1 VFLSGSDTWDL
12 LQGVVIEG
20 TLRATGTSGRVGFA
34 LAVNSTTGG
43 GCDGCP
49 RDLGPDVGWDRPGN
63 DVDCFSVAA
72 NFTPSDCA
80 AACEREAQCVAW
92 TFVPGS
98 NGRVNL
104 TTTSYTHEQV
114 SGGGVGDGGGDG
126 GDRADAGDAG
136 SNVDGVI
143 ACAHG
148 KVLTAPYCTLKS
160 PIPTTMVRAPFTT
173 GLPNRSAWWV
183 KNTTANVT
191 VVMTR
196 MLLGLGS
203 DTDSS
208 RKTTVDDVTV
218 VGGAAHGVRCVLTS
232 LSSMNR
238 CMIVFFC
245 R

>member
-1 VFLSGSDTWDL
+1 
-12 LQGVVIEG
+12 
-20 TLRATGTSGRVGFA
+20 
-34 LAVNSTTGG
+34 VNLSTT
-43 GCDGCP
+43 
-49 RDLGPDVGWDRPGN
+49 N
-63 DVDCFSVAA
+63 
-72 NFTPSDCA
+72 
-80 AACEREAQCVAW
+80 
-92 TFVPGS
+92 
-98 NGRVNL
+98 
-104 TTTSYTHEQV
+104 YKHEQA
-114 SGGGVGDGGGDG
+114 SDGGVGDDGGDG

-160 PIPTTMVRAPFTT
+160 PIPTTMVRAPFNT

-183 KNTTANVT
+183 KNTTANVSL
-191 VVMTR
+191 VMTR

-218 VGGAAHGVRCVLTS
+218 VGGAAHGVRCALTFLTS
-232 LSSMNR
+232 LNWRMV
-238 CMIVFFC
+238 VFFLSFTA